1 MPSRYQTIE
10 TTKLDVTG
18 SLYYVTNGYPEI
30 APTDNDYYVITT
42 VDDRLD
48 LLAYDFYQDSS
59 LWWIISSAN
68 ALPGDSIYPPVGIQ
82 LRIPQ
87 DIQSILTTY
96 NRVNNVRR

>member
-1 MPSRYQTIE
+1 MASRYQTRQ
-10 TTKLDVTG
+10 TTKLNVTG
-18 SLYYVTNGYPEI
+18 SLYYVTNVYPEI

-59 LWWIISSAN
+59 LWWVISSAN

-87 DIQSILTTY
+87 NIQSILTTY
-96 NRVNNVRR
+96 NRVNNVFR

>member
-18 SLYYVTNGYPEI
+18 SLYYVTNVYPEI

>member
-18 SLYYVTNGYPEI
+18 SLYYVTNVYPEI
-30 APTDNDYYVITT
+30 APTDNDYYVITP

-68 ALPGDSIYPPVGIQ
+68 ALPGDSIYPPIGIQ